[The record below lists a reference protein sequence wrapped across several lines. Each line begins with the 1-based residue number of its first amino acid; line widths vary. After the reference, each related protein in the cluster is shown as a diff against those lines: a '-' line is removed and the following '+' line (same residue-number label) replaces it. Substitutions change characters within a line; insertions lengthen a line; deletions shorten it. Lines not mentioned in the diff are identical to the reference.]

1 MTRLL
6 NNLPS
11 VPSWAIINS
20 PITFTSELKQF
31 SPPFDYLNNQ
41 TELTFEGLEL
51 WWSAIT
57 AGLMPPSKNN
67 KKAGHITPFAQRS
80 AEVTKW
86 RAVSSLNFVQSTLNK
101 HSSKYQLSRNQA
113 STDLEPTETGQIS
126 YAIGSMM
133 CRAFTAY
140 KLDLPFSVH
149 TKWVEDKIRFKQ
161 NIKSRPDYV
170 CFDENQNIAYAEAK
184 GRSGDWGNVK
194 RDLANKLQMR
204 ALPHPTKGQ
213 RRIEVGCATLVSRD
227 SAIEFFAAD
236 PEPSIDYI
244 EFEPIE
250 VAQEYYASL
259 QALTMPLSQ
268 LTSTNSSEFLESQ
281 IQKPLQPGKKCL
293 TMTITK

>member
-1 MTRLL
+1 
-6 NNLPS
+6 
-11 VPSWAIINS
+11 
-20 PITFTSELKQF
+20 
-31 SPPFDYLNNQ
+31 
-41 TELTFEGLEL
+41 
-51 WWSAIT
+51 
-57 AGLMPPSKNN
+57 
-67 KKAGHITPFAQRS
+67 
-80 AEVTKW
+80 
-86 RAVSSLNFVQSTLNK
+86 
-101 HSSKYQLSRNQA
+101 
-113 STDLEPTETGQIS
+113 
-126 YAIGSMM
+126 MM